1 MTLSIH
7 GAGRLAAEAGKSVQI
22 QVRTSDENREW
33 LKAQATQEERSV
45 NWIINK
51 MIDAA
56 RAAGAYRLPS

>member
-1 MTLSIH
+1 MSLSIH
-7 GAGRLAAEAGKSVQI
+7 GASRQEVAAGKSEQI

-33 LKAQATQEERSV
+33 LKSQATQEERSV

-56 RAAGAYRLPS
+56 RAAGAYRQPS